1 MNIFTEN
8 LGVEICIYYRTLALE
23 YGKIPKVFTLVKEDG
38 HQFLFFV
45 DDLQMER
52 EEESD
57 FLTFIIK
64 EENAVCYARG
74 GLFVQ
79 ENEQQTIEVYISD
92 RHDPQG
98 IWCEAKLTR
107 DRDGRPAA
115 LSDFHKQLGPREKIL
130 YSWLFNQSEL
140 SEERAIAYKTTWE
153 AIKPRILNRQMQ
165 PQQ

>member
-23 YGKIPKVFTLVKEDG
+23 HGKIPKVFTLVKEDG

-57 FLTFIIK
+57 FLTFIVK

-107 DRDGRPAA
+107 DRDGRPAD

-153 AIKPRILNRQMQ
+153 EIKPRILNRQMQ

>member
-1 MNIFTEN
+1 MNVFTEN
-8 LGVEICIYYRTLALE
+8 LGVEICIYYKTLALE

-45 DDLQMER
+45 DDLQMGR

-57 FLTFIIK
+57 FLTFIVK
-64 EENAVCYARG
+64 EEDAVCYARG

-79 ENEQQTIEVYISD
+79 ENEQQTIEIYITD

-107 DRDGRPAA
+107 NQDGRPAA
-115 LSDFHKQLGPREKIL
+115 LSDFQKQLGPKGKIL
-130 YSWLFNQSEL
+130 YSWLFDQSDL
-140 SEERAIAYKTTWE
+140 TEERTILYRTTWE
-153 AIKPRILNRQMQ
+153 AMKPRILNRQMQ
-165 PQQ
+165 S

>member
-8 LGVEICIYYRTLALE
+8 LGIEICIYYRTLALE
-23 YGKIPKVFTLVKEDG
+23 HGKIPKVFTLVKEDG

-45 DDLQMER
+45 DDLQMGR
-52 EEESD
+52 EGESD
-57 FLTFIIK
+57 FLAFIVK
-64 EENAVCYARG
+64 EENAVCFARG

-92 RHDPQG
+92 KHDAQG

-107 DRDGRPAA
+107 DRDGRPAT

-130 YSWLFNQSEL
+130 YSWLFNSPEL
-140 SEERAIAYKTTWE
+140 SEERTIAYGAAWE
-153 AIKPRILNRQMQ
+153 AMKPRILNRQMH

>member
-23 YGKIPKVFTLVKEDG
+23 HGKIPKIFTLVKEDG

-45 DDLQMER
+45 DDLQMGR
-52 EEESD
+52 GEESD
-57 FLTFIIK
+57 FLAFIVK

-130 YSWLFNQSEL
+130 YGRFFNHSEL
-140 SEERAIAYKTTWE
+140 SEEIVIKYRALWE
-153 AIKPRILNRQMQ
+153 AMKPRILNRQMQ

>member
-1 MNIFTEN
+1 MKIFHDY
-8 LGVEICIYYRTLALE
+8 LGIEICIYYRTLALE
-23 YGKIPKVFTLVKEDG
+23 HGKIPKIFTLVKEDG

-45 DDLQMER
+45 DDLQMGR

-57 FLTFIIK
+57 FLTFIVK
-64 EENAVCYARG
+64 EENAVCFARG

-92 RHDPQG
+92 KHDDQG

-115 LSDFHKQLGPREKIL
+115 LSDFHKKLGPREKIL

-140 SEERAIAYKTTWE
+140 SEERANAYKTIWE
-153 AIKPRILNRQMQ
+153 AIKPRILNRQLQ